1 MSLTDS
7 PLISI
12 DLAIGSPSPFGF
24 WFQPSYVQPRWRSR
38 DASETCKHLEARG
51 VHGVHQIQ
59 IWCQITLWSSQL
71 LKGEAFVTEKKIS
84 VIRIYICIHICIY
97 KRIQN
102 KHSQMISYGHA
113 CSLFCKGD
121 QTWREVG
128 AHWQNPNHPKNTSP
142 SYTSPLPEYP
152 LPLWKCRCRTLGSS
166 GCQKSIVMKID
177 VSRSFPFTSF
187 TSIIIHPKSS
197 RPKKHLSISPS
208 ISQLN
213 GTFSRLRTQ
222 WENFSAISGNFP
234 IIPLG
239 FQKKT
244 APTFDDL
251 LGHHHWI
258 NVLGI

>member
-1 MSLTDS
+1 MVI
-7 PLISI
+7 P
-12 DLAIGSPSPFGF
+12 AP
-24 WFQPSYVQPRWRSR
+24 QRWGIRHR
-38 DASETCKHLEARG
+38 
-51 VHGVHQIQ
+51 
-59 IWCQITLWSSQL
+59 
-71 LKGEAFVTEKKIS
+71 KKNLS
-84 VIRIYICIHICIY
+84 HPYIYICIHICIY

-239 FQKKT
+239 FQKKNGSHLRWPSWSPPLDQCT
-244 APTFDDL
+244 GDL
-251 LGHHHWI
+251 SLGKP
-258 NVLGI
+258 LAESTDGGIATQKKTRWEIIIHIMWR